1 MPDAFATTDDLAAR
15 WKDLTDDETIRADVL
30 LGDAAV
36 WLRAWFP
43 TLDARIQ
50 GGEVDAQAA
59 LIVSCAMVKRAMLG
73 INNAGQE
80 SSNLSE
86 TMGPF
91 MSQSQVKFRNPD
103 GDLYVTGQ
111 EADLL
116 DGRPSGAVSMECVGL

>member
-1 MPDAFATTDDLAAR
+1 MPDAYATVDDLALR
-15 WKDLTDDETIRADVL
+15 WKPFVGDEVNRADIL

-36 WLRAWFP
+36 WLRSWFP

-50 GGEVDAQAA
+50 AGEVDAQVAV
-59 LIVSCAMVKRAMLG
+59 IVSCAMVKRAMLG
-73 INNAGQE
+73 LHNAGQE

-91 MSQSQVKFRNPD
+91 MAQSQVKFRNPD

-116 DGRPSGAVSMECVGL
+116 DGRPSGAVSMECAGL